1 MSELIKDKGTL
12 RNVEALVAKLRRRQ
26 VTGAHDTAVE
36 TVLLLRQVVSTAR
49 FSSLAQLLAMLR
61 SVGTRLVAAQPKE
74 IAVGNMVRRV
84 IHQVREEYHAN
95 TGGVEAETQHPPGI
109 TRTNTLSA
117 MSAPDGSTL
126 SLANFVLLGRPRTTA
141 RPTREQEKESGDLSR
156 RSLATKPALI
166 DAIKEI
172 VDELE
177 TVFEGV
183 AKNAKNHI
191 HADEIVLTI
200 GYSRTVEAFLKAA
213 AHEKKFTVIVAET
226 APAYTGHQMATAL
239 SQHNIS
245 TFLVPDSSI
254 FALMSRVTK
263 LILGAHAVLAD
274 GGIVAQAG
282 ALAAAAAARAHATSV
297 VVCAGQFKFAPL
309 WSWTVED
316 AGAADYGD
324 PGSVLGYEE
333 GELLDGVEVVNP
345 KYDYVKPEF
354 LDVIVTNYGDHP
366 PSYVY
371 KLVKEMYEDEDLA
384 QP

>member
-1 MSELIKDKGTL
+1 MSELIKDKATL
-12 RNVEALVAKLRRRQ
+12 RHVESLVARLRRRQ

-95 TGGVEAETQHPPGI
+95 TGGAEAETSHPGLA
-109 TRTNTLSA
+109 RTNTLSA
-117 MSAPDGSTL
+117 MSSPDGSTL

-141 RPTREQEKESGDLSR
+141 RPLREQEKGTDDLNR

-166 DAIKEI
+166 SAIQEI

-245 TFLVPDSSI
+245 TFLVPDSSL
-254 FALMSRVTK
+254 FALMSR
-263 LILGAHAVLAD
+263 
-274 GGIVAQAG
+274 
-282 ALAAAAAARAHATSV
+282 
-297 VVCAGQFKFAPL
+297 
-309 WSWTVED
+309 
-316 AGAADYGD
+316 
-324 PGSVLGYEE
+324 
-333 GELLDGVEVVNP
+333 
-345 KYDYVKPEF
+345 
-354 LDVIVTNYGDHP
+354 
-366 PSYVY
+366 
-371 KLVKEMYEDEDLA
+371 
-384 QP
+384 